1 MVAAAAAVRLH
12 SRFGHG
18 CGRRRRRRQ
27 RRMRN
32 SELRNAQ
39 VCKGRPESVDGGG
52 VEVNQSAKD
61 AGCGG
66 GGGGAGD
73 ARRRRRRR
81 RTDGRLPK
89 TREMYLA
96 VRWGKVSGGQTAL
109 IVVILWLRKKG
120 SFEVR
125 AAESSERLRTH
136 LPANA
141 MSRAIELA
149 RRWMSA
155 RPERPFIHQMQM
167 RRETAKFAASESRRS
182 DRRQRT
188 RYLTPPFPDSRR
200 NIAKGGNS
208 LGDLR
213 LGYRVVVGLRQTFQA
228 FCIFK

>member
-155 RPERPFIHQMQM
+155 RREICSQRVTEERS
-167 RRETAKFAASESRRS
+167 ASANPLPHSSVPRFTEEYRKR
-182 DRRQRT
+182 
-188 RYLTPPFPDSRR
+188 
-200 NIAKGGNS
+200 GNS